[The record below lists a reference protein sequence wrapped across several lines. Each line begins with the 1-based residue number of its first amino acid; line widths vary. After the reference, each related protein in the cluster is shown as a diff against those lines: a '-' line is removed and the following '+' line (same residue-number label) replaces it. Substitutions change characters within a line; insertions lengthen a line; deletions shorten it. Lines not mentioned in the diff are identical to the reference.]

1 MKKIFKSYF
10 VIWAILLVVFNLI
23 AFLSPGWAAYEKYSG
38 SFWVGY
44 VFVML
49 SFAGQLACAYKAFDA
64 DNAKKLFYGLP
75 LFRISYTGLILSFIF
90 GGLSMI
96 LSPIPYWIGA
106 IVAVAVLA
114 LTAIA
119 VVKANLAAELVMEV
133 EEKVKA
139 KTIFIKS
146 LTADA
151 DSLQAHAKSD
161 EAKAACKKVYEAV
174 RYSDPMS
181 HEALG
186 AVENEISVKFSE
198 FSKAIISNETEA
210 VAALADEMIVLI
222 GNRNT
227 KCKVLK

>member
-49 SFAGQLACAYKAFDA
+49 SFVGQLACAYKAFDA

-96 LSPIPYWIGA
+96 LSPIPYWVGA
-106 IVAVAVLA
+106 TVAVAVLA

-139 KTIFIKS
+139 KTFFIKS
-146 LTADA
+146 LTVDA
-151 DSLQAHAKSD
+151 DSLQAYAKSD
-161 EAKAACKKVYEAV
+161 EAKAACKKVFEAV

-181 HEALG
+181 HEALSG
-186 AVENEISVKFSE
+186 VEGQISIRFAAFAKAVKAGEAAAIAAASE
-198 FSKAIISNETEA
+198 E
-210 VAALADEMIVLI
+210 LLVLI
-222 GNRNT
+222 ADRNN
-227 KCKVLK
+227 KCKLLK